1 MTDGATSRN
10 RFTREQWFSL
20 PMPLRVRWW
29 GETDYGKNEPPAD
42 LMKEIDAA
50 LGVGELEKDRGK

>member
-20 PMPLRVRWW
+20 PLPLRVRWW

-42 LMKEIDAA
+42 LMSEIDAA
-50 LGVGELEKDRGK
+50 LRNGEIASTEKK